1 MSVDFTTTNNSMLEE
16 FERRKRQRK
25 LEDLNVMDAI
35 FVEIFMTLARYVDPS
50 NEQTAPYVDQFAGA
64 LGMTAAEYQTWYN
77 LNDGQ
82 GWTSWSDNTDF
93 DRIDYTSLRDTVNNP
108 PDGLLSFIADHE
120 SNGDYDAY
128 YNYHNRAPVDLTSM
142 TINEVLAWQR
152 QYVNSGS
159 ASSAAGRYQII
170 RGTLES
176 LVDDMGLTGE
186 ERFDEA
192 MQDRMAIALLERRG
206 LDDFLEGDI
215 SEARFMRNL
224 SQEWASLPKDM
235 GGASYYAGDGL
246 NQALTSPQSVLVA
259 LRDMQTVYSQRLR
272 AGASRD
278 EAMVASVTSAAEET
292 DGPGIDGGSS
302 QTAFAAASVAH
313 GGASADEPARDGT
326 QHRPTG
332 PAMA

>member
-1 MSVDFTTTNNSMLEE
+1 MSSEVTTPGINREE
-16 FERRKRQRK
+16 ELQRRKRRTK
-25 LEDLNVMDAI
+25 LEDLNELDVL
-35 FVEIFMTLARYVDPS
+35 FLQVFMVLAQHVDPQ
-50 NEQTAPYVDQFAGA
+50 NEQTEPYVTQFAGA
-64 LGMTAAEYQTWYN
+64 LGMTAPEYDVWFT
-77 LNDGQ
+77 LNEST
-82 GWTSWSDNTDF
+82 GWNNWADNTDL
-93 DRIDYTSLRDTVNNP
+93 DRINYSNVRDTVNNP

-142 TINEVLAWQR
+142 SINEVLQWQR

-176 LVDDMGLTGE
+176 LVDEMGLTGRE
-186 ERFDEA
+186 PFDEA

-206 LDDFLEGDI
+206 LDDFLEGRI

-246 NQALTSPQSVLVA
+246 NQALTSPQSVLA
-259 LRDMQTVYSQRLR
+259 AIREMQTVYGQQRA
-272 AGASRD
+272 AGLSRD
-278 EAMVASVTSAAEET
+278 DAMVASVTSVASES
-292 DGPGIDGGSS
+292 DGPGINGGTS
-302 QTAFAAASVAH
+302 QTAFTTASTGH
-313 GGASADEPARDGT
+313 NGAGADDPGHDRPQT
-326 QHRPTG
+326 RPTG
-332 PAMA
+332 PAMV